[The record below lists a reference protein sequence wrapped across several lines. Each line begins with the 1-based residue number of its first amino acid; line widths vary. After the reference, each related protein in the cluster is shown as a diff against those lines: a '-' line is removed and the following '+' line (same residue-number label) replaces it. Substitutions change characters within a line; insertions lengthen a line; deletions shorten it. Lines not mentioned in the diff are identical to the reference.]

1 MSPYSCSTSNIRRT
15 GPEDFKRRDPQKLAP
30 REHTIPLN
38 RPDGARVNQAK
49 LKRIYAALTQAI
61 LHVSKFEIS
70 NARPPASSGWSLVSR
85 RIDGLRDC
93 RRGSAV

>member
-1 MSPYSCSTSNIRRT
+1 MTRKNWLRESTLSHSTDRT
-15 GPEDFKRRDPQKLAP
+15 VRGLTKL
-30 REHTIPLN
+30 
-38 RPDGARVNQAK
+38 K